1 MDDAHHH
8 LSLYEAV
15 VLLKSSEE
23 ALIFFKDLC
32 TPQELKALQ
41 ERWEVC
47 QLLADGELS
56 YRQISRQTGSSTTT
70 IGRVSR
76 FLNDEPY
83 KGYRNLLNRIRK
95 ENENV
100 QKNVDTTNDSRWIAV

>member
-1 MDDAHHH
+1 MLETSDEVMNF
-8 LSLYEAV
+8 LR
-15 VLLKSSEE
+15 
-23 ALIFFKDLC
+23 DLC
-32 TPQELKALQ
+32 TPQELKSLQ

-56 YRQISRQTGSSTTT
+56 YRQISKQTGSSTTT

-83 KGYRNLLNRIRK
+83 KGYRKLLDKIKK
-95 ENENV
+95 EKKDV
-100 QKNVDTTNDSRWIAV
+100 QKNIKTVDSYGAIL

>member
-1 MDDAHHH
+1 M
-8 LSLYEAV
+8 LET
-15 VLLKSSEE
+15 SEE
-23 ALIFFKDLC
+23 VMNFLRDLC
-32 TPQELKALQ
+32 TPQELKSLQ

-56 YRQISRQTGSSTTT
+56 YRQISKQTGSSTTT

-83 KGYRNLLNRIRK
+83 KGYRKLLDKIKK
-95 ENENV
+95 EKKDV
-100 QKNVDTTNDSRWIAV
+100 QKNIKTVDSYGAIL

>member
-1 MDDAHHH
+1 MDDDHHH
-8 LSLYEAV
+8 LNLFEAV
-15 VLLKSSEE
+15 VMLENSNEVADFL
-23 ALIFFKDLC
+23 KDLC

-56 YRQISRQTGSSTTT
+56 YRQISKQTGSSTTT

-83 KGYRNLLNRIRK
+83 KGYRKLLDKIKK
-95 ENENV
+95 EKRDV
-100 QKNVDTTNDSRWIAV
+100 QKNIETVDSNGAIL

>member
-1 MDDAHHH
+1 MENDHHH

-15 VLLKSSEE
+15 VMLETPVE
-23 ALIFFKDLC
+23 VANFFKDLC
-32 TPQELKALQ
+32 TPQELRTMQ

-56 YRQISRQTGSSTTT
+56 YRQISKQTGSSTTT

-76 FLNDEPY
+76 FLNDEPHN
-83 KGYRNLLNRIRK
+83 GYRNLLDKIKK
-95 ENENV
+95 E
-100 QKNVDTTNDSRWIAV
+100 K

>member
-1 MDDAHHH
+1 MDDDHHH
-8 LSLYEAV
+8 LNLFEAV
-15 VLLKSSEE
+15 VMLENPEE
-23 ALIFFKDLC
+23 VANFLKDLC

-56 YRQISRQTGSSTTT
+56 YRQISKQTGSSTTT

-83 KGYRNLLNRIRK
+83 KGYRRLLDKIKK
-95 ENENV
+95 EKKDV
-100 QKNVDTTNDSRWIAV
+100 QEDIETVDSGGAIM

>member
-1 MDDAHHH
+1 MLETSDEVMNF
-8 LSLYEAV
+8 LR
-15 VLLKSSEE
+15 
-23 ALIFFKDLC
+23 DLC
-32 TPQELKALQ
+32 TPQELKSLQ

-56 YRQISRQTGSSTTT
+56 YRQISKQTGSSTTT

-83 KGYRNLLNRIRK
+83 KGYRKLLDKIKK
-95 ENENV
+95 EKRDV
-100 QKNVDTTNDSRWIAV
+100 QKNIKTVDSYGAIL

>member
-1 MDDAHHH
+1 MDDDHHH
-8 LSLYEAV
+8 LSLFEAV
-15 VLLKSSEE
+15 VRLENSEE
-23 ALIFFKDLC
+23 VADFLKDLC

-56 YRQISRQTGSSTTT
+56 YRQISKQTGSSTTT
-70 IGRVSR
+70 IGRVAR

-83 KGYRNLLNRIRK
+83 KGYRKLLDKIKK
-95 ENENV
+95 EKQNV
-100 QKNVDTTNDSRWIAV
+100 QKNIETVNSNGAIV

>member
-1 MDDAHHH
+1 MDDDHHH
-8 LSLYEAV
+8 LNLFEAV
-15 VLLKSSEE
+15 VMLENSNEVADFL
-23 ALIFFKDLC
+23 KDLC
-32 TPQELKALQ
+32 TPLELKALQ

-56 YRQISRQTGSSTTT
+56 YRQISKQTGSSTTT

-83 KGYRNLLNRIRK
+83 KGYRKLLDKIKK
-95 ENENV
+95 EKRDV
-100 QKNVDTTNDSRWIAV
+100 QKNIETVDSNGNIV

>member
-1 MDDAHHH
+1 MSDDQHH

-15 VLLKSSEE
+15 VRLENSGEVADFL
-23 ALIFFKDLC
+23 KDLC

-56 YRQISRQTGSSTTT
+56 YRQISKQTGSSTTT

-83 KGYRNLLNRIRK
+83 KGYRKLLDKIKKERK
-95 ENENV
+95 NV
-100 QKNVDTTNDSRWIAV
+100 QKNIEAADSNGNIV

>member
-1 MDDAHHH
+1 MDEDHHH
-8 LSLYEAV
+8 LSLFEAV
-15 VLLKSSEE
+15 VMLESSDEVVNF
-23 ALIFFKDLC
+23 LKDLC

-47 QLLADGELS
+47 QLLDDGELS
-56 YRQISRQTGSSTTT
+56 YREISKQTGSSTTT

-83 KGYRNLLNRIRK
+83 KGYRSVLDKIKK
-95 ENENV
+95 EKKDV
-100 QKNVDTTNDSRWIAV
+100 QKNIKTVDSYGAIL

>member
-1 MDDAHHH
+1 MLETSDEVMNF
-8 LSLYEAV
+8 LR
-15 VLLKSSEE
+15 
-23 ALIFFKDLC
+23 DLC
-32 TPQELKALQ
+32 TPQELKSLQ

-56 YRQISRQTGSSTTT
+56 YRQISKQTGSSTTT

-83 KGYRNLLNRIRK
+83 KGYRKLLDKIKK
-95 ENENV
+95 EKKDV
-100 QKNVDTTNDSRWIAV
+100 KKNIKTVDSYGAIL

>member
-1 MDDAHHH
+1 MDDDHHH
-8 LSLYEAV
+8 LNLFEAV
-15 VLLKSSEE
+15 VMLENPDEVANFL
-23 ALIFFKDLC
+23 KDLC
-32 TPQELKALQ
+32 TPQELNALQ

-56 YRQISRQTGSSTTT
+56 YRQISKQTGSSTTT

-83 KGYRNLLNRIRK
+83 KGYRKLLDKIKK
-95 ENENV
+95 EKKDV
-100 QKNVDTTNDSRWIAV
+100 HKNIEAVDSGGTIM

>member
-1 MDDAHHH
+1 MGDDHHH
-8 LSLYEAV
+8 VNLFEAV
-15 VLLKSSEE
+15 VMLKDSDEV
-23 ALIFFKDLC
+23 ANFLKDLC

-56 YRQISRQTGSSTTT
+56 YRQISKQTGSSTTT

-83 KGYRNLLNRIRK
+83 KGYRRLLDKIKK
-95 ENENV
+95 EKKDV
-100 QKNVDTTNDSRWIAV
+100 QEDIETVDSGGAIM